1 MHIQIRNFLGIAS
14 ADIPLASTPVVVTGP
29 NASGKTSLS
38 RAIGG
43 LLSRNA
49 NPLGLAT
56 SKRRYVR
63 DDADDGEVSLIDD
76 AGNQVRW
83 WRLLEAGIREQP
95 EAPKGISQHAIGL
108 TDFIELSPQ
117 YRVKAWESCFLP
129 APKVLVELVGAQL
142 RNEISRSAVVDEVIS
157 MLRTKSWQDAEA
169 VFRYKATEAKREWSQ
184 TAGEPYG
191 SKKADNWSPAG
202 WRSEL
207 DAMTPAEG
215 ATRLEE
221 CREGLRGVQI
231 GQAVRES
238 DLDRAKQYAAEVP
251 NIEKEIAVLVGACQ
265 TARKTMDAAQAAYSA
280 TRDKGLALRDELQR
294 HDRDQPV
301 REDTTPCPAC
311 GEALV
316 VGPNR
321 TLSRARDDAAFEA
334 MQRAWS
340 MGREKINAT
349 LIQLRAAVQKIH
361 DGRVK
366 PAKAFFVETAAT
378 LAESRSRLSVAQ
390 REAALADRGGR
401 VVTDED
407 QRLVAE
413 GEQAVEDARVCL
425 DLITQRH
432 AAHNAHMNAVN
443 YGTIAHTLG
452 PKGIRA
458 RAMKEKMEALRD
470 QLREMEAFTRWPKVE
485 LDAAYAVSIHGRP
498 GVVCAAS
505 EQWRANVMLQAAI
518 AIVRRE
524 TYIVADGAD
533 ILRDAALA
541 QFVELVD
548 WWAERGVYAI
558 VTATGHMDVVPSTWN
573 QVEIVDGQGVSE

>member
-1 MHIQIRNFLGIAS
+1 MHIKIRNFLGVS
-14 ADIPLASTPVVVTGP
+14 EADIPLVSTPVVVTGP
-29 NASGKTSLS
+29 NACGKTSLS

-142 RNEISRSAVVDEVIS
+142 RKEISRSAVVDEVLS

-169 VFRYKATEAKREWSQ
+169 VFKYKATEAKREWSGI
-184 TAGEPYG
+184 AGESYG
-191 SKKADNWSPAG
+191 SRKADNWSPAG

-215 ATRLEE
+215 ATRHEE
-221 CREGLRGVQI
+221 CREGLRAVQI

-238 DLDRAKQYAAEVP
+238 DVERAQQYAAEVP
-251 NIEKEIAVLVGACQ
+251 NIEKEIDILAIECQ
-265 TARKTMDAAQAAYSA
+265 TAREMHTAA
-280 TRDKGLALRDELQR
+280 TRAYTETREKGLKMRDELQR
-294 HDRDQPV
+294 HDKAQPV
-301 REDTTPCPAC
+301 RDETTPCPAC

-321 TLSRARDDAAFEA
+321 SLTRARDESAFDA

-349 LIQLRAAVQKIH
+349 LVQLRGTVQKIH

-366 PAKAFFVETAAT
+366 PAEAKLREATAS
-378 LAESRSRLSVAQ
+378 LADARSRLSVAT
-390 REAALADRGGR
+390 REAALADGSGR
-401 VVTDED
+401 VVTEED
-407 QRLVAE
+407 QRRVAE
-413 GEQAVEDARVCL
+413 GEQAVDDARVCL
-425 DLITQRH
+425 DLITTRH
-432 AAHNAHMNAVN
+432 GAHNAHMNAVN
-443 YGTIAHTLG
+443 YGVIAHALG

-458 RAMKEKMEALRD
+458 RAMKEKMEALRE
-470 QLREMEAFTRWPKVE
+470 QLREMEAFTRWPTVE

-518 AIVRRE
+518 ALVRGE
-524 TYIVADGAD
+524 KHIVADGAD
-533 ILRDAALA
+533 ILRDEALSE
-541 QFVELVD
+541 FVALVD

-558 VTATGHMDVVPSTWN
+558 VTATGHMDIVPAAWN
-573 QVEIVDGQGVSE
+573 QVTIMDGRGVQE

>member
-1 MHIQIRNFLGIAS
+1 MHIQIRNFLGVAE
-14 ADIPLASTPVVVTGP
+14 ADIPLVERPVVVTGP
-29 NASGKTSLS
+29 NACGKTSLS

-95 EAPKGISQHAIGL
+95 EAPPGISQHAIGL

-142 RNEISRSAVVDEVIS
+142 RKEISRSAVVDEVLS

-169 VFRYKATEAKREWSQ
+169 VFKYKKTEATREWSQ
-184 TAGEPYG
+184 IAGENYG
-191 SKKADNWSPAG
+191 SKKADNWSPGG

-207 DAMTPAEG
+207 DAMTPAEV

-221 CREGLRGVQI
+221 CREGLRAVQI

-238 DLDRAKQYAAEVP
+238 DVERAQKYAAEVP
-251 NIEKEIAVLVGACQ
+251 NIEKEIAVIVGDHRAVSAEYS
-265 TARKTMDAAQAAYSA
+265 TAKSEYDASRQ
-280 TRDKGLALRDELQR
+280 RGMKLRGELER
-294 HDRDQPV
+294 HDKAQPV
-301 REDTTPCPAC
+301 RDDTTPCPAC

-316 VGPNR
+316 IGPNN
-321 TLSRARDDAAFEA
+321 TLSRARDEAAFNA
-334 MQRAWS
+334 MLRAWS
-340 MGREKINAT
+340 MGREKLET
-349 LIQLRAAVQKIH
+349 GLKQLRNIVQGIY
-361 DGRVK
+361 DDRVK
-366 PAKAFFVETAAT
+366 PAEAALKEAGAS
-378 LAESRSRLSVAQ
+378 LADARSRLSVAK
-390 REAALADRGGR
+390 REAALSTGGGR

-407 QRLVAE
+407 QRRVAE

-432 AAHNAHMNAVN
+432 KAHNAHMNAVN
-443 YGTIAHTLG
+443 YGVIAHALG

-518 AIVRRE
+518 AIVRGE
-524 TYIVADGAD
+524 KHIVADGAD
-533 ILRDAALA
+533 ILRDEALA

-558 VTATGHMDVVPSTWN
+558 VTATGHMDIIPAAWN
-573 QVEIVDGQGVSE
+573 QVTIMDGRGVQE